1 MVACFAV
8 FMLLL
13 VAFAAYGAARSGE
26 AYAGVRVAG
35 IDVSGKDRAAIEVAI
50 GGTLYD
56 YASEPMTLRAGD
68 EIFQMNLAD
77 AGVSFDTQ
85 ATIDRALAFG
95 RDGSWWDRSV
105 AWMQAFVGGHDVE
118 PVVSIDTARFDAYL
132 HSVSPTVEFPATNAS
147 IDFSG
152 SGDPSLIA
160 DIPGQQINREVTRAV
175 VMQRVSELS
184 SAPVTMSLV
193 TLPAEVQVAD
203 IEGGLPN
210 AQRAVGSA
218 IQLTADE
225 GAWPVDPETLRSIV
239 SVDNDG
245 ALRVDE
251 DQARSL
257 VETAASGVDHDAQDA
272 GITVEDGQFVIIP
285 AVHAATVDVDASTAA
300 LIEAIENGETDVPLV
315 VERSEPAIVDT
326 MATEWAAK
334 ADALA
339 GEGVVLSWGDESAT
353 ITRDQLIWAMVIT
366 PQPGNP
372 DEPFSLTFDQA
383 ILQQQ
388 LQPIADAVYKP
399 ADDVMLRLVDGEV
412 KTEKEAT
419 EGREVDLE
427 ASAKAVNDAALDGS
441 HKAALKISTIE
452 PEYTSKDAKDLT
464 FDDLL
469 GDSSTYYG
477 DSSEARQQN
486 VERAVELEEGWII
499 PPGGVF
505 SYYEVMGLVTEENGF
520 VTGYGIVATPE
531 GGVTT
536 APVIGGGIC
545 QVSTTMF
552 QAAYWAGLEVVERY
566 QHPYW
571 LLAYGNPPR
580 GMMGLDAMVNIEPDW
595 QLDLKFRNTTDDWIA
610 ITMYAD
616 GENVG
621 ANIMGTDQGWT
632 VDVAEPKFDNIVKAD
647 TKMVYE
653 DTTELAP
660 GEEKQVEYAKDGFDA
675 TIERRVTDENGN
687 EVLRDTLTSTY
698 AASRNLTLRGVSE
711 LESTAPAG

>member
-35 IDVSGKDRAAIEVAI
+35 IDVSGKDRAAIEAAI

-132 HSVSPTVEFPATNAS
+132 DSVSPTVEFPATNAS

-300 LIEAIENGETDVPLV
+300 LIEASRMAKRTSRSSSNAANRPSSIRWPPNG
-315 VERSEPAIVDT
+315 R
-326 MATEWAAK
+326 
-334 ADALA
+334 
-339 GEGVVLSWGDESAT
+339 
-353 ITRDQLIWAMVIT
+353 R
-366 PQPGNP
+366 
-372 DEPFSLTFDQA
+372 
-383 ILQQQ
+383 
-388 LQPIADAVYKP
+388 
-399 ADDVMLRLVDGEV
+399 RLM
-412 KTEKEAT
+412 
-419 EGREVDLE
+419 R
-427 ASAKAVNDAALDGS
+427 
-441 HKAALKISTIE
+441 
-452 PEYTSKDAKDLT
+452 
-464 FDDLL
+464 
-469 GDSSTYYG
+469 
-477 DSSEARQQN
+477 
-486 VERAVELEEGWII
+486 
-499 PPGGVF
+499 
-505 SYYEVMGLVTEENGF
+505 
-520 VTGYGIVATPE
+520 
-531 GGVTT
+531 
-536 APVIGGGIC
+536 
-545 QVSTTMF
+545 
-552 QAAYWAGLEVVERY
+552 
-566 QHPYW
+566 
-571 LLAYGNPPR
+571 LLARVSCSR
-580 GMMGLDAMVNIEPDW
+580 G
-595 QLDLKFRNTTDDWIA
+595 
-610 ITMYAD
+610 
-616 GENVG
+616 
-621 ANIMGTDQGWT
+621 
-632 VDVAEPKFDNIVKAD
+632 
-647 TKMVYE
+647 
-653 DTTELAP
+653 
-660 GEEKQVEYAKDGFDA
+660 A
-675 TIERRVTDENGN
+675 TNRRRSRE
-687 EVLRDTLTSTY
+687 TS
-698 AASRNLTLRGVSE
+698 
-711 LESTAPAG
+711 